1 MSPDTASPDAVRTV
15 LDAVTAL
22 FVPGDRPDRF
32 AKADAAGADVV
43 IIDLEDAV
51 SPDRRPYA
59 LEQASAALSGTDPA
73 RPTLCALVRVTDAS
87 SSTHGDEV
95 DRLVDLARRPG
106 HGLIGVVVPKA
117 TDAGALGQVVAAF
130 ERSPATVPVVA
141 LVESAA
147 GVLAAPA
154 LARAPGVARLAFG
167 ALDFSLDV
175 GADPGSDTTRSARTQ
190 LVLASRAAGLP
201 GPFASPSVEIA
212 DLNAV
217 ETAARSARSDGFGGQ
232 LCIHPGQVEVVRK
245 AFLPTEQEGLW
256 AEEVLSATKGGAS
269 RLEGQMIDRP
279 VLERAR
285 RIRRQLDGRS

>member
-1 MSPDTASPDAVRTV
+1 VSPGATSTV

-32 AKADAAGADVV
+32 AKAAASGADLV

-51 SPDRRPYA
+51 SPDRRSYA
-59 LEQASAALSGTDPA
+59 LEQASAALSGADPA
-73 RPTLCALVRVTDAS
+73 HPTLRALVRVTDAS
-87 SSTHGDEV
+87 SSTHREEV
-95 DRLVDLARRPG
+95 DRLVDLARHPG

-117 TDAGALGQVVAAF
+117 AVPDSLALVVTAF
-130 ERSPATVPVVA
+130 ETGTEPIPVVA

-175 GADPGSDTTRSARTQ
+175 GADPDSDTTRSARTQ

-212 DLNAV
+212 DLTAV
-217 ETAARSARSDGFGGQ
+217 ETAARSARADGFGGH
-232 LCIHPGQVEVVRK
+232 LCIHPSQVEVVRR
-245 AFLPTEQEGLW
+245 AFLPTEQEARW
-256 AEEVLSATKGGAS
+256 AEGVLTATDGGAS

-279 VLERAR
+279 VLARAR

>member
-1 MSPDTASPDAVRTV
+1 MSPNAVSPDAVSAV

-32 AKADAAGADVV
+32 AKAVAAGADVV

-59 LEQASAALSGTDPA
+59 LDQASAALSGADPA
-73 RPTLCALVRVTDAS
+73 RPTPRALVRVTDAS
-87 SSTHGDEV
+87 SSTHREEV

-117 TDAGALGQVVAAF
+117 TDAGALAQVVTAF
-130 ERSPATVPVVA
+130 EAGTAPVPVVA

-147 GVLAAPA
+147 GILAAPA
-154 LARAPGVARLAFG
+154 LARTPGVARLAFG

-175 GADPGSDTTRSARTQ
+175 GADPDSETTRSARTQ

-212 DLNAV
+212 DLAAV
-217 ETAARSARSDGFGGQ
+217 ETAARRAHSDGFGGQ
-232 LCIHPGQVEVVRK
+232 LCIHPSQVEVVRK
-245 AFLPTEQEGLW
+245 AFLPTEQEKRW
-256 AEEVLSATKGGAS
+256 AEGVLTATKDGAS
-269 RLEGQMIDRP
+269 RREGQMIDRP

>member
-1 MSPDTASPDAVRTV
+1 MTAGAASTV

-32 AKADAAGADVV
+32 AKAAAAGADVV

-51 SPDRRPYA
+51 SSDRRSYA
-59 LEQASAALSGTDPA
+59 LEQATAALRGADPA
-73 RPTLCALVRVTDAS
+73 GPTLHALVRVTDAA
-87 SSTHGDEV
+87 SSTHREEV
-95 DRLVDLARRPG
+95 DRLVDLARHPG
-106 HGLIGVVVPKA
+106 HGLMGVVVPKA
-117 TDAGALGQVVAAF
+117 ADVESLTRVVAAF
-130 ERSPATVPVVA
+130 AAAARPVPVVA

-212 DLNAV
+212 DLAAV
-217 ETAARSARSDGFGGQ
+217 EAAARTARADGFGGQ
-232 LCIHPGQVEVVRK
+232 LCIHPRQVDVVRR
-245 AFLPTEQEGLW
+245 AFLPTEEEGRW
-256 AEEVLSATKGGAS
+256 AERVLTGTDGGAT
-269 RLEGQMIDRP
+269 RVEGQMIDRP

-285 RIRRQLDGRS
+285 RIRRRLDGRP